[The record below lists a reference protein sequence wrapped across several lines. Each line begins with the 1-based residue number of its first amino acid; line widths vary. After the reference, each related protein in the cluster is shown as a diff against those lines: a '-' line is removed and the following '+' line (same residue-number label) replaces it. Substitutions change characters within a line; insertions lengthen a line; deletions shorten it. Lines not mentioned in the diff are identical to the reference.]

1 MEDLKEP
8 PKFPSLGGDVAHL
21 ESEGDRVL
29 LYTPRLT
36 LGGDVA
42 NLESEDRVLLYSPG

>member
-8 PKFPSLGGDVAHL
+8 LKFPSLGGDVAHL

-29 LYTPRLT
+29 LYTQT
-36 LGGDVA
+36 DFGGDVA